1 MDARPRGASAELAR
15 GFVPEIE
22 GLRAFAILAVML
34 HRFWP
39 QSGPLSRYAHIAEL
53 GWMGVDLFFVISGFL
68 IAGILFDS
76 RGQPGYFKNFYARRA
91 LRIFPLYYLFV
102 AAVLIVFPL
111 AQGGPY
117 LETEFIRSA
126 GSPLYYLLY
135 LGNVPEMIG
144 YDPPFFLAPVWSLA
158 IEEQFYLLFPLL
170 VAVLSRKA
178 IVWLMVA
185 AVLFAPVFRLGAL
198 FIWPDNE
205 RVQYLATPSRF
216 DEIALGALLA
226 AALRGLQVRI
236 TPRHAHAVLAG
247 AVAVFAIAL
256 LSSGLDRTGA
266 FGRVGGYS
274 IVAVTCA
281 SVVLWAVV
289 NRRRAGAAALL
300 RWGPL
305 MYVGKLCYG
314 LYLLHRPASFLVD
327 AALARVPLVSPESLW
342 AVAIKVAVAIG
353 LATLSWRLLEQ
364 PILRLKDRFVFPDA
378 KKGEPGVPKTDAPVL
393 VAPTP
398 RPNPS

>member
-1 MDARPRGASAELAR
+1 MDAGLGGPNARLAR

-39 QSGPLSRYAHIAEL
+39 HSGPLSRYAHVAEL

-91 LRIFPLYYLFV
+91 LRIFPLYYLFI

-111 AQGGPY
+111 VEGGPFAK
-117 LETEFIRSA
+117 TEFIRSA

-170 VAVLSRKA
+170 VAVLHRKA
-178 IVWLMVA
+178 IVWLMVG
-185 AVLFAPVFRLGAL
+185 AVLFAPVFRVATLL
-198 FIWPDNE
+198 LWPDNE

-226 AALRGLQVRI
+226 AALRGLPVVLSRG
-236 TPRHAHAVLAG
+236 HAHALLGG
-247 AVAVFAIAL
+247 AAVVFGIAL
-256 LSSGLDRTGA
+256 ASGGLDRTGT

-274 IVAVTCA
+274 IVALTCTA
-281 SVVLWAVV
+281 VVLWSVV
-289 NRRRAGAAALL
+289 NRGRSGAAALL
-300 RWGPL
+300 RWPPL

-327 AALARVPLVSPESLW
+327 ALLARAPLVAPDSVW
-342 AVAIKVAVAIG
+342 AVALKVAVALG

-364 PILRLKDRFVFPDA
+364 PILRLKDRFVFRDA
-378 KKGEPGVPKTDAPVL
+378 TGGADANRDPPVL
-393 VAPTP
+393 APTP